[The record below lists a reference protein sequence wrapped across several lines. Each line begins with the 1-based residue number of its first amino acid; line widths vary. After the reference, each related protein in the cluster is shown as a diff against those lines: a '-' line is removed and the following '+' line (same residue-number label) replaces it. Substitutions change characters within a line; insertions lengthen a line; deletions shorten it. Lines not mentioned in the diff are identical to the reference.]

1 MYIVQGEPCSLKCT
15 ILFTVRRL
23 GICKYTQVE
32 AASVKLCNP
41 RRAGTFI
48 ILQKKVKT
56 DLIILNLLRPNF
68 FWSSSNEMWK
78 LLISNIW
85 GITYLGINDPRYKGG
100 ERWGQD
106 VQNCKCFHPTGFSF
120 SVNSYQPSMRSKQ
133 AQPYCRHKIHFWQ
146 LCLWRNF
153 VEVSAAKVAS
163 LRARECGSAQ
173 LVCTP
178 SGSRSIRRWCY
189 PICILQIMPHLTI
202 NPWHN
207 LCCQTYESESEDQV
221 ISGSEVEAIW
231 LGWSVYNLIV
241 IGFILEKLHQL
252 HSCWYCGLTTLELW
266 FIWYERTNKG

>member
-15 ILFTVRRL
+15 ISFTVRRL

-41 RRAGTFI
+41 RRAGTFS

-120 SVNSYQPSMRSKQ
+120 PVNSYQPSMKSKRARLIADIKSTFDSFASGATLSKSPRQ
-133 AQPYCRHKIHFWQ
+133 KSQVFEPASAALLSWSVHRLDLEAYAAGAASFETYK
-146 LCLWRNF
+146 LCL
-153 VEVSAAKVAS
+153 
-163 LRARECGSAQ
+163 
-173 LVCTP
+173 T
-178 SGSRSIRRWCY
+178 
-189 PICILQIMPHLTI
+189 
-202 NPWHN
+202 
-207 LCCQTYESESEDQV
+207 
-221 ISGSEVEAIW
+221 
-231 LGWSVYNLIV
+231 
-241 IGFILEKLHQL
+241 
-252 HSCWYCGLTTLELW
+252 
-266 FIWYERTNKG
+266 